1 MKLFTLSADLK
12 LETKSFQEGITKA
25 RQKAEEAKTAM
36 QKIGEGTQKAEAG
49 LKSAAAAAQK
59 MVTEAGKLSQGKRG
73 AEELAHGT
81 EKVEKGAKKAQE
93 SIEKMDDS
101 AKKPIKLDAD
111 TRGIKEKINDVQ
123 SAMLKMQSAAQRIAN
138 IIKLAVVA
146 GAIEKIGSYVAK
158 TGIAYNQQMD
168 DYTANMQTLLGGVD
182 KAEAKIKELSDMAAK
197 TPFELPTLADATQT
211 LLAFGVKAE
220 DSTGIL
226 KSLGDISL
234 GNASKLETLTRS
246 YGKMSSTGK
255 VTLENVQMMIDAG
268 FNPLNLIAERNH
280 MTMEN
285 LYKALSDGKVPFD
298 ELTWAIQKATSEG
311 GQFYNGMETA
321 SKTLTGR
328 LSTLKENWSA
338 FLALLTKPAYETLR
352 DTILPSAIDMVDKLT
367 ASFNESG
374 LQGVLNTFSAEV
386 GKLGKSIASKITE
399 YFDSDQAKTDLQNA
413 TGKIAKLL
421 TGGNIVLSDVL
432 SFGNGLIK
440 KIGDTFSDET
450 VAANMSKIAEQIVSG
465 IVTVKAERTTA
476 IINGIGIAADIATAI
491 LNGAANAVANGDVEK
506 LVNSIGDAI
515 VNLLENAPSK
525 ITKLMLAGAKIGVAF
540 VASIAKSIP
549 NAARKI
555 VDALSNMFT
564 EENQTEMKSA
574 FDDFA
579 EFVTHLFDSP
589 DTKAL
594 YDALDGI
601 KNKVTAIQTS
611 VKNAETEYVASIA
624 DIKTRSEMAE
634 TYLQTIETLQS
645 KETVNDSDLNAWKE
659 ATNKLIALYPDLL
672 SQVDTETGTFKTNTA
687 EIRANIQAMKDQAV
701 EAAKSKL
708 MSAYTDSMADLVN
721 QQVDAQSKIN
731 EIQQGIVALA
741 EEYGAVKNQYGQ
753 YEMPAGYTTMS
764 ADSDKY
770 SNLGNRLLGVSVAEE
785 RASEFT
791 KKYNEFLQLLAD
803 AESGKAQ
810 IDTAVDNLAKE
821 QSTKLETL
829 NAMYG
834 NTSEQAKTAKTDVDA
849 VTEAIDKIPE
859 NKESTITI
867 TTVQQTVQKPLV
879 APKGYTWKPHATGL
893 YDVPYDGYAA
903 ILHAGERVLTRAQAD
918 EYRKG
923 GGGSAESKQ
932 DIYNINIQSTAES
945 PSETA
950 AYIKQAMRTLRF
962 NQA

>member
-1 MKLFTLSADLK
+1 MKLFDLFATLTLDSGGFEKGLSDAQK
-12 LETKSFQEGITKA
+12 RVKA
-25 RQKAEEAKTAM
+25 FSENIKAGVQTAM
-36 QKIGEGTQKAEAG
+36 KIG
-49 LKSAAAAAQK
+49 AAVAA
-59 MVTEAGKLSQGKRG
+59 SG
-73 AEELAHGT
+73 A
-81 EKVEKGAKKAQE
+81 
-93 SIEKMDDS
+93 
-101 AKKPIKLDAD
+101 
-111 TRGIKEKINDVQ
+111 
-123 SAMLKMQSAAQRIAN
+123 
-138 IIKLAVVA
+138 AV
-146 GAIEKIGSYVAK
+146 GGYVLK
-158 TGIAYNQQMD
+158 TGIGYNQQMD
-168 DYTANMQTLLGGVD
+168 DYTANMQTRWGGVD

-211 LLAFGVKAE
+211 LLSFGVKAE

-234 GNASKLETLTRS
+234 GNASKLETLTRA

-255 VTLENVQMMIDAG
+255 VTLENVQMMNDAG

-280 MTMEN
+280 MTMES
-285 LYKALSDGKVPFD
+285 LYEAISDGKVPFD

-311 GQFYNGMETA
+311 GQYFNGMETA

-338 FLALLTKPAYETLR
+338 FLALMTKPAYETLR
-352 DTILPSAIDMVDKLT
+352 DTVLPSAIDMVDKLT

-374 LQGVLNTFSAEV
+374 LQGVLNTFSDEV

-413 TGKIAKLL
+413 TGKIAKML

-432 SFGNGLIK
+432 NFGNGLIK

-465 IVTVKAERTTA
+465 IVTVKAERTIA

-491 LNGAANAVANGDVEK
+491 LNGAANAVANGNVEK

-525 ITKLMLAGAKIGVAF
+525 VTKLALAGAK
-540 VASIAKSIP
+540 ASISFVTSMAKGIP
-549 NAARKI
+549 NAAGKI
-555 VDALSNMFT
+555 VDAVSNMFT

-579 EFVTHLFDSP
+579 DFVTHLFDSP

-611 VKNAETEYVASIA
+611 VKNAETEYVASTA

-659 ATNKLIALYPDLL
+659 ATNKLIALYPDLI

-764 ADSDKY
+764 ADADKY

-785 RASEFT
+785 RAAEFT
-791 KKYNEFLQLLAD
+791 KQYNKFLQLLAD

-829 NAMYG
+829 NTMYG

-918 EYRKG
+918 ESRKG
-923 GGGSAESKQ
+923 ESAQAESKQ

>member
-1 MKLFTLSADLK
+1 MKLFDLFATLTLDSGGFDKGLSDAQK
-12 LETKSFQEGITKA
+12 RMKA
-25 RQKAEEAKTAM
+25 FSESIKAGVQTAM
-36 QKIGEGTQKAEAG
+36 KIGAAV
-49 LKSAAAAAQK
+49 AAAGAA
-59 MVTEAGKLSQGKRG
+59 VGG
-73 AEELAHGT
+73 
-81 EKVEKGAKKAQE
+81 
-93 SIEKMDDS
+93 
-101 AKKPIKLDAD
+101 
-111 TRGIKEKINDVQ
+111 
-123 SAMLKMQSAAQRIAN
+123 
-138 IIKLAVVA
+138 
-146 GAIEKIGSYVAK
+146 YVLK

-182 KAEAKIKELSDMAAK
+182 KAEAKIKELSNMAAK

-234 GNASKLETLTRS
+234 GNASKLETLTRA

-311 GQFYNGMETA
+311 GQFFNGMETA

-338 FLALLTKPAYETLR
+338 FLALLTNPAYETLR
-352 DTILPSAIDMVDKLT
+352 DTVLPSAIDMVDKLT

-374 LQGVLNTFSAEV
+374 LQGVLSTFSAEV

-440 KIGDTFSDET
+440 KIGETFSDET

-491 LNGAANAVANGDVEK
+491 LNGAANAVANGGVEK
-506 LVNSIGDAI
+506 LVNAIGDAI

-525 ITKLMLAGAKIGVAF
+525 VTKLMLAAAKVGVAF

-549 NAARKI
+549 NAAGKI
-555 VDALSNMFT
+555 VDAVSNMFT

-579 EFVTHLFDSP
+579 DFVTHLFDSP

-611 VKNAETEYVASIA
+611 VKNAETEYVASTA

-659 ATNKLIALYPDLL
+659 ATNKLIALYPDLI

-721 QQVDAQSKIN
+721 QQVDAQTKIN

-764 ADSDKY
+764 ADANKY

-785 RASEFT
+785 RASEFD
-791 KKYNEFLQLLAD
+791 KQYKEFLQLLAD

-810 IDTAVDNLAKE
+810 IDTAVDNLAQE

-829 NAMYG
+829 NTMYG

-849 VTEAIDKIPE
+849 VTESINKIPE

-923 GGGSAESKQ
+923 GSGSVESKQ

>member
-12 LETKSFQEGITKA
+12 LETKSFQDGITKA

-111 TRGIKEKINDVQ
+111 TRGILEKINGVQ

-138 IIKLAVVA
+138 VIKIAVTA

-234 GNASKLETLTRS
+234 GNASKLETLTRA

-321 SKTLTGR
+321 SKTMTGR
-328 LSTLKENWSA
+328 ISTLKENWSA
-338 FLALLTKPAYETLR
+338 FLALITKPAYETLR

-374 LQGVLNTFSAEV
+374 LQGALSTFSAEV
-386 GKLGKSIASKITE
+386 SKLGKSIASKITE
-399 YFDSDQAKTDLQNA
+399 YFDSDQATTDLQNA

-421 TGGNIVLSDVL
+421 TGGNIVLSDVTSFITNIL
-432 SFGNGLIK
+432 S
-440 KIGDTFSDET
+440 KINDTFADD
-450 VAANMSKIAEQIVSG
+450 
-465 IVTVKAERTTA
+465 TVKANLAST
-476 IINGIGIAADIATAI
+476 G
-491 LNGAANAVANGDVEK
+491 EK
-506 LVNSIGDAI
+506 LIKGILAFEEGKIKTIISGLTVATNVATGLLQGVSDYFSSEEGKAEITNIISSLGNAI
-515 VNLLENAPSK
+515 VNLGQTAINAVPALVS
-525 ITKLMLAGAKIGVAF
+525 AGAAIYEGIVT
-540 VASIAKSIP
+540 
-549 NAARKI
+549 AAANNIINFFDKFS
-555 VDALSNMFT
+555 V
-564 EENQTEMKSA
+564 
-574 FDDFA
+574 DDFLASASAWWAKVKPGLEKILQANVTITYKIYKKVVGAVLGEDTVQEIESTNERMQQVSDQLQEDGVDIVSGATPTGQEVLDAA
-579 EFVTHLFDSP
+579 E
-589 DTKAL
+589 K
-594 YDALDGI
+594 
-601 KNKVTAIQTS
+601 
-611 VKNAETEYVASIA
+611 
-624 DIKTRSEMAE
+624 
-634 TYLQTIETLQS
+634 
-645 KETVNDSDLNAWKE
+645 
-659 ATNKLIALYPDLL
+659 
-672 SQVDTETGTFKTNTA
+672 
-687 EIRANIQAMKDQAV
+687 
-701 EAAKSKL
+701 
-708 MSAYTDSMADLVN
+708 VN
-721 QQVDAQSKIN
+721 QKYGSIN
-731 EIQQGIVALA
+731 PRG
-741 EEYGAVKNQYGQ
+741 
-753 YEMPAGYTTMS
+753 
-764 ADSDKY
+764 
-770 SNLGNRLLGVSVAEE
+770 
-785 RASEFT
+785 F
-791 KKYNEFLQLLAD
+791 
-803 AESGKAQ
+803 
-810 IDTAVDNLAKE
+810 
-821 QSTKLETL
+821 
-829 NAMYG
+829 
-834 NTSEQAKTAKTDVDA
+834 
-849 VTEAIDKIPE
+849 
-859 NKESTITI
+859 
-867 TTVQQTVQKPLV
+867 
-879 APKGYTWKPHATGL
+879 ATGL
-893 YDVPYDGYAA
+893 YSVPYDNFPAL
-903 ILHAGERVLTRAQAD
+903 LHRNETVLPRAQAD
-918 EYRKG
+918 EYRK
-923 GGGSAESKQ
+923 GGSAESKQ

>member
-25 RQKAEEAKTAM
+25 QQKAEEAKTAM

-123 SAMLKMQSAAQRIAN
+123 SAMLKMQSAAQKIAN

-146 GAIEKIGSYVAK
+146 DAIKKIGSYVAK
-158 TGIAYNQQMD
+158 TGIGYNQQMD

-255 VTLENVQMMIDAG
+255 VTLENIQMMIDAG

-280 MTMEN
+280 MTMES
-285 LYKALSDGKVPFD
+285 LYEALSDGKVPFD
-298 ELTWAIQKATSEG
+298 ELTWAIKKATSEG

-374 LQGVLNTFSAEV
+374 LQGVLSTFSAEV

-421 TGGNIVLSDVL
+421 TGGNIVLSDVTSFITNIL
-432 SFGNGLIK
+432 SKINDTFADDTVKTNLASTGENLIK
-440 KIGDTFSDET
+440 GILVFEEGKIKTIISGLT
-450 VAANMSKIAEQIVSG
+450 VATNVATGLLQGVSDYFSSEEGKAG
-465 IVTVKAERTTA
+465 ITN
-476 IINGIGIAADIATAI
+476 IISSLGN
-491 LNGAANAVANGDVEK
+491 
-506 LVNSIGDAI
+506 AI
-515 VNLLENAPSK
+515 VNLGQTAINAVPALVS
-525 ITKLMLAGAKIGVAF
+525 AGAAIYEGIVT
-540 VASIAKSIP
+540 
-549 NAARKI
+549 AAANNIINFFDKFS
-555 VDALSNMFT
+555 V
-564 EENQTEMKSA
+564 
-574 FDDFA
+574 DDFLA
-579 EFVTHLFDSP
+579 SASAWWAKVKPGLEKILQANVTITYKIYKKVAGAVLGE
-589 DTKAL
+589 DTVQEIESTNERMQQVSDQLQEDGVDIVSGATPTGQEV
-594 YDALDGI
+594 LD
-601 KNKVTAIQTS
+601 
-611 VKNAETEYVASIA
+611 
-624 DIKTRSEMAE
+624 
-634 TYLQTIETLQS
+634 
-645 KETVNDSDLNAWKE
+645 
-659 ATNKLIALYPDLL
+659 
-672 SQVDTETGTFKTNTA
+672 
-687 EIRANIQAMKDQAV
+687 
-701 EAAKSKL
+701 AAKK
-708 MSAYTDSMADLVN
+708 VN
-721 QQVDAQSKIN
+721 QKYGSIN
-731 EIQQGIVALA
+731 PRG
-741 EEYGAVKNQYGQ
+741 
-753 YEMPAGYTTMS
+753 
-764 ADSDKY
+764 
-770 SNLGNRLLGVSVAEE
+770 
-785 RASEFT
+785 F
-791 KKYNEFLQLLAD
+791 
-803 AESGKAQ
+803 
-810 IDTAVDNLAKE
+810 
-821 QSTKLETL
+821 
-829 NAMYG
+829 
-834 NTSEQAKTAKTDVDA
+834 
-849 VTEAIDKIPE
+849 
-859 NKESTITI
+859 
-867 TTVQQTVQKPLV
+867 
-879 APKGYTWKPHATGL
+879 ATGL
-893 YDVPYDGYAA
+893 YSVPYDNFPAL
-903 ILHAGERVLTRAQAD
+903 LHRNETVLTRAQAD

-923 GGGSAESKQ
+923 RGGSAESKQ